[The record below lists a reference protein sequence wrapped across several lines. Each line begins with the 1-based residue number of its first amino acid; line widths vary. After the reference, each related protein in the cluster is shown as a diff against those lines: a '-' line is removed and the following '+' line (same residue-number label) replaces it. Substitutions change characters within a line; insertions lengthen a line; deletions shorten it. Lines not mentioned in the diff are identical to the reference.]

1 MPSVLIWGASGG
13 IGAAL
18 VDKFKGEGWQ
28 VYGAA
33 RNEDNVP
40 AALDAVFPFEAAQ
53 PTSIE
58 QVVYSVAQHT
68 DTVDLVIYAAG
79 GTVSGLLDKLT
90 LEQWRAVMD
99 ANLNGVYYAVKASL
113 NLLKDGHVMV
123 LGAYV
128 DKIMFPRMGAYIAAK
143 AAIEPLLAIF
153 QKENRKQRFTLV
165 RLPAVDTDFWEN
177 APFKKPQG
185 ILTPQHVADLIHA
198 YHISGQNGILEIP
211 HG

>member
-13 IGAAL
+13 IGVAL
-18 VDKFKGEGWQ
+18 AEKFKAQGWQ

-33 RNEDNVP
+33 RNEDDAP
-40 AALDAVFPFEAAQ
+40 ATLDAVFPFDAAQ
-53 PTSIE
+53 PASIE
-58 QVVYSVAQHT
+58 QAVYSVAQHT

-79 GTVSGLLDKLT
+79 GTVSALLDKLT
-90 LEQWRAVMD
+90 LDQWRAVMD

-113 NLLKDGHVMV
+113 SLLKEGHVMV

-143 AAIEPLLAIF
+143 AAIEPLVTIF

-185 ILTPQHVADLIHA
+185 ILTPQDVAERIYA
-198 YHISGQNGILEIP
+198 YHVSGQSGLLEIP